1 MPEISPAAFDRLR
14 DVRAGAPEV
23 VASTLAARTRR
34 PLLGD
39 DGKLFIVAAD
49 HPARGALAVRDD
61 ESAMA
66 DRYDLLERLVVA
78 LGRPGVDGVLGT
90 PDILEDLAL
99 LGALDGKVVVGSM
112 NRGGLRGA
120 TFEMDDRYTAY
131 SASAIKRSEFDFAKL
146 LVRVALQDAGTAPTL
161 EATAKAVTEAA
172 AEQLPIMLE
181 PFMSSWQD
189 GRVVNDLT
197 ADAVITSM
205 AIAAGLGES
214 SAYSWLKIPVVD
226 DMERVMAATTLP
238 TLLLGGDPSS
248 RPLETYAAWADA
260 LALPGVRGLVVGR
273 TLLYPPDGDV
283 AAAVDVA
290 AGLVHTRPDGHAS
303 GGSVHSQSGGS
314 VHSQEARGTSSTDPH
329 DPAARLA
336 GTSTMDSSIP
346 EGSTA

>member
-1 MPEISPAAFDRLR
+1 VPEISSAAFDRLR
-14 DVRAGAPEV
+14 DVRAGQPDLVRA
-23 VASTLAARTRR
+23 TLDARRR
-34 PLLGD
+34 RGLLGD

-49 HPARGALAVRDD
+49 HPARGALAVRGDG
-61 ESAMA
+61 SAMA
-66 DRYDLLERLVVA
+66 DRYDLLERLVTA
-78 LGRPGVDGVLGT
+78 LRRPGVDGVLGT
-90 PDILEDLAL
+90 PDVIEDLAL

-131 SASAIKRSEFDFAKL
+131 SASSIADAGLDFAKL
-146 LVRVALQDAGTAPTL
+146 LVRINLADAATARTL
-161 EATAKAVTEAA
+161 EATARAVTEAA
-172 AEQLPIMLE
+172 ARRLPIMLE
-181 PFMSSWQD
+181 PFVSAWRD
-189 GRVVNDLT
+189 DAIVNDLS

-214 SAYSWLKIPVVD
+214 SAYSWLKVPVVD

-248 RPLETYAAWADA
+248 RPLETYAKWADA

-290 AGLVHTRPDGHAS
+290 AGLVHTT
-303 GGSVHSQSGGS
+303 V
-314 VHSQEARGTSSTDPH
+314 
-329 DPAARLA
+329 
-336 GTSTMDSSIP
+336 SITAL
-346 EGSTA
+346 EGSNA

>member
-1 MPEISPAAFDRLR
+1 MPELTSSDFDRLR
-14 DVRAGAPEV
+14 DTRAGHPERI
-23 VASTLAARTRR
+23 ASILASRRRR
-34 PLLGD
+34 PLLGE

-61 ESAMA
+61 PSAMA
-66 DRYDLLERLVVA
+66 NRYDLLERLVVA

-99 LGALDGKVVVGSM
+99 LGALDDKVVVGSM

-131 SASAIKRSEFDFAKL
+131 SAASIADSGFDFAKL
-146 LVRVALQDAGTAPTL
+146 LIRVALSDAGTAPTL

-172 AEQLPIMLE
+172 ARRLPIMLE
-181 PFMSSWQD
+181 PFMSEHRGGS
-189 GRVVNDLT
+189 VVNDLS
-197 ADAVITSM
+197 AEAVITSM

-238 TLLLGGDPSS
+238 TLLLGGDPAS
-248 RPLETYAAWADA
+248 RPLETYAKWADA

-273 TLLYPPDGDV
+273 TLLYPSDDDV
-283 AAAVDVA
+283 AGAVDVA
-290 AGLVHTRPDGHAS
+290 AGLVH
-303 GGSVHSQSGGS
+303 
-314 VHSQEARGTSSTDPH
+314 RGTPSRDLSTDLH
-329 DPAARLA
+329 DAPTGPVGSA
-336 GTSTMDSSIP
+336 SMNEPVS
-346 EGSTA
+346 EGSNA

>member
-1 MPEISPAAFDRLR
+1 MPEISPADFQRLR
-14 DVRAGAPEV
+14 DIRAGQPDLVQA
-23 VASTLAARTRR
+23 TLDARRKR
-34 PLLGD
+34 SLLAD

-66 DRYDLLERLVVA
+66 DRYDLLERLVTA

-131 SASAIKRSEFDFAKL
+131 SARAIKDSGLDFAKL
-146 LVRVALQDAGTAPTL
+146 LVRIALEDAGTAPTL
-161 EATAKAVTEAA
+161 EATARAVSEAA
-172 AEQLPIMLE
+172 ALQLPIMLE

-197 ADAVITSM
+197 ADAVISSM

-238 TLLLGGDPSS
+238 TLLLGGDPAS
-248 RPLETYAAWADA
+248 RPLETYAKWADA

-290 AGLVHTRPDGHAS
+290 AGLVHSR
-303 GGSVHSQSGGS
+303 
-314 VHSQEARGTSSTDPH
+314 EARGGFPTDVH
-329 DPAARLA
+329 DPAARLEGA
-336 GTSTMDSSIP
+336 TTMDTSIS
-346 EGSTA
+346 EGTNA